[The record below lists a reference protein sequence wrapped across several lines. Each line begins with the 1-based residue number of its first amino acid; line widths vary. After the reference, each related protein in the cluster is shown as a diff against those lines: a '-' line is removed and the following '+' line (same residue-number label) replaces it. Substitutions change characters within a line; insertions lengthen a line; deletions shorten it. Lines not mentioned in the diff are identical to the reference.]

1 MTDLVTGAAGFIG
14 YHTAKRLLASGRDV
28 VGIDNFNDYYDP
40 ALKRARLASLEV
52 FAQTCR
58 AKLTFVSGDVADTDK
73 VSAVFKTFKPRRVI
87 HLAAQA
93 GVRYSLENPLAYVR
107 SNVVGFTNILEACR
121 LGAVEHLCYASTSSV
136 YGGNRQ
142 MPFSETHGVNHPLQ
156 FYAATKRA
164 NELMAHSYSHI
175 YRLPTTG
182 LRFFTVYGPW
192 GRPDMAPWLFTKN
205 IIGGEPIKVFNHGN
219 HSRDFTYV
227 EDIAEGLVRISN
239 IPAAP
244 DPDWSAQDPNPNS
257 SDAPFRLYNIGN
269 GTPIALSD
277 FISEIERAA
286 GKSAQ
291 KVLLP
296 LQKGD
301 VPDTFAD
308 TRALQTLTG
317 YTPQTKLRSGV
328 SAFVSWYKDY
338 HGLS

>member
-1 MTDLVTGAAGFIG
+1 MTVLLTGAAGFIG
-14 YHTAKRLLASGRDV
+14 YHTAKRLLASGLNV

-40 ALKRARLASLEV
+40 ALKHARLSSLES
-52 FAQTCR
+52 FAKDSP
-58 AKLTFVSGDVADTDK
+58 AKLIFQRLDVADTD
-73 VSAVFKTFKPRRVI
+73 AVMDIFKTHAPSRVI

-93 GVRYSLENPLAYVR
+93 GVRYSLENPLAYVT

-142 MPFSETHGVNHPLQ
+142 MPFAETHGVDHPLQ

-205 IIGGEPIKVFNHGN
+205 IISGAPIKVFNHGQ

-227 EDIAEGLVRISN
+227 EDIAESLVRVSA

-244 DPDWSAQDPNPNS
+244 DPNWNASAPRPNS
-257 SDAPFRLYNIGN
+257 SDAPFRIYNIGN
-269 GTPIALSD
+269 GAPIALSD
-277 FISEIERAA
+277 FIGEIERAT

-291 KVLLP
+291 KTLLP
-296 LQKGD
+296 LQTGD

-308 TRALQTLTG
+308 TRALQNLIG
-317 YTPQTKLRSGV
+317 YAPQTQLRSGV
-328 SAFVSWYKDY
+328 SAFVKWYKAY
-338 HGLS
+338 HEL